1 MDEKNH
7 SPEGTRTA
15 WHPLLVFVLA
25 HFAPANRI
33 LVAEHN
39 LNRLPQ
45 RVDIVV
51 LEIVDVPAE
60 PVSKFHC
67 IFDYG
72 KRHTLIEYKGVTDD
86 LEPAD
91 VFVLLGYACQYV
103 VLNNLVGHID
113 DVCLMFVAERI
124 PASVVEQIKQMGS
137 TFEPLG
143 NGLWQG
149 NLHGFTLH
157 GVALRDAYQAGSS
170 ERLLYLFTRAFLR
183 DPNASRFSEALDEM
197 ELDMYDRLCQ
207 HIQQLRREPETMHMK
222 DLDTAEQSLA
232 AARRRFI
239 ANAPVEDRLAG
250 LSPEQLVARL
260 RPEERIA
267 GLRPEERIAGLDPE
281 ELAAAL
287 PPEMLEFLAQKAK
300 SR

>member
-1 MDEKNH
+1 MDEKNN
-7 SPEGTRTA
+7 SVEGTRTA

-25 HFAPANRI
+25 YFAPANRK

-45 RVDIVV
+45 RVDIVI
-51 LEIVDVPAE
+51 LEMVDVPAE
-60 PVSKFHC
+60 PVTKFHG

-72 KRHTLIEYKGVTDD
+72 KKYTLIEYKGVTDD

-91 VFVLLGYACQYV
+91 VFVLPGYACQYV
-103 VLNNLVGHID
+103 VMNNITNLA
-113 DVCLMFVAERI
+113 DVCLMFIAERI
-124 PASVVEQIKQMGS
+124 PSPVVEQIKQLGG
-137 TFEPLG
+137 TFEALG

-149 NLHGFTLH
+149 TLAGFSWH

-183 DPNASRFSEALDEM
+183 DPGASRFTEGLDEK

-207 HIQQLRREPETMHMK
+207 HIQQLRRDPETMHIK

-239 ANAPVEDRLAG
+239 ANAPIEERLAG
-250 LSPEQLVARL
+250 LSPEQ
-260 RPEERIA
+260 RIA
-267 GLRPEERIAGLDPE
+267 GLRAE

-287 PPEMLEFLAQKAK
+287 PPEMLEMLAQKAK
-300 SR
+300 KR